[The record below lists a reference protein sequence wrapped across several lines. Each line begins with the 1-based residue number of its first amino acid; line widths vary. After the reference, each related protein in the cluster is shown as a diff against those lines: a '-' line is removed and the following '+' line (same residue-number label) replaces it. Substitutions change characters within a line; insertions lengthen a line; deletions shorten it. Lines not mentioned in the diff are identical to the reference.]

1 MKSAI
6 GIIGLGVMGASLAQ
20 NFANKKIQVSAYNH
34 HKDKVDALVKKAN
47 SPYLVGHDILKK
59 FVTSLEAPR
68 KIVLMVPAG
77 DPVDETIKNLRPL
90 LSKGDIITDGGNS
103 FFRDTLRRT
112 EELNKKSIHFVGM
125 GISGGEKGALEG
137 PCIMPGT
144 SKAVWKSLKPLLEK
158 IAAKDFSEKP
168 CVVNVGA
175 SGAGH
180 YVKMVHNGIEYALMQ
195 LIAESYGLL
204 KGLYGLSNDN
214 IATVFESFNDTR
226 LGSYL
231 MEISVTVFQ
240 KKEGTKGLIDLIL
253 DVSGNKGTGKWTSQE
268 ALELGIALPI
278 ITESLFARYVSSEK
292 NLRVLL
298 GKKINKSSKSE
309 SADLPPRDY
318 SAELPPRDYSTEL
331 PPLTVFLEML
341 ESALYGAFLL
351 AYAEGFMMLDRANTA
366 YKFDLDFREVARI
379 WQGGCIIRAK
389 MLKDI
394 AKALP
399 RKSGMLLTDKKY
411 LKEIISCMESLKNI
425 TITGAITETPTAAFS
440 AALNGFYGMTSTQ
453 LPSNLIQGLRD
464 LFGAHTYQRVDKKGI
479 FHTQW
484 E

>member
-47 SPYLVGHDILKK
+47 SPHLVGYDILKK

-68 KIVLMVPAG
+68 KIILMVPAG
-77 DPVDETIKNLRPL
+77 DPVDETIKKLMPL
-90 LSKGDIITDGGNS
+90 LSKGDIIIDGGNS

-144 SKAVWKSLKPLLEK
+144 TKAVWKSLKPLLEK
-158 IAAKDFSEKP
+158 IAAKDFSKKP

-175 SGAGH
+175 PGAGH

-204 KGLYGLSNDN
+204 RELYGISNDN
-214 IATVFESFNDTR
+214 IATVFESFNDSR

-231 MEISVTVFQ
+231 LEISQTVCQ
-240 KKEGTKGLIDLIL
+240 KKEGKRNLVDLIM
-253 DVSGNKGTGKWTSQE
+253 DVSGNKGTGKWTTQE
-268 ALELGIALPI
+268 ALDLGIALPI
-278 ITESLFARYVSSEK
+278 ITESLFARYVSSDK
-292 NLRVLL
+292 NLRLTL
-298 GKKINKSSKSE
+298 GKRIGKKKSE
-309 SADLPPRDY
+309 D
-318 SAELPPRDYSTEL
+318 L

-341 ESALYGAFLL
+341 EGALYGAFLL
-351 AYAEGFMMLDRANTA
+351 AYAEGFMMLDRANTT
-366 YKFDLDFREVARI
+366 YNFDLDFREIARI

-389 MLKDI
+389 VLKDI
-394 AKALP
+394 TKALP
-399 RKSGMLLTDKKY
+399 RKSGMLLMDKKY
-411 LKEIISCMESLKNI
+411 FKEIVACMESLKNI
-425 TITGAITETPTAAFS
+425 TVTAVLTEKPVAAYS
-440 AALNGFYGMTSTQ
+440 AALNSFYSMTSAQ

-464 LFGAHTYQRVDKKGI
+464 LFGAHTYQRIDKKGT
-479 FHTQW
+479 FHTEW

>member
-34 HKDKVDALVKKAN
+34 HKDKVDALVKKAK
-47 SPYLVGHDILKK
+47 SPHLIGHDILKK

-68 KIVLMVPAG
+68 KIILMVPAG
-77 DPVDETIKNLRPL
+77 DPVDETIKKLTPL
-90 LSKGDIITDGGNS
+90 LSKGDIIIDGGNS

-144 SKAVWKSLKPLLEK
+144 SKTVWKSLRPLLEK
-158 IAAKDFSEKP
+158 IAAKDFSKKP

-175 SGAGH
+175 PGAGH

-195 LIAESYGLL
+195 LMAESYDLL
-204 KGLYGLSNDN
+204 KGLYGISNDN
-214 IATVFESFNDTR
+214 MATVFESFNDTR

-231 MEISVTVFQ
+231 MEISITVCQ
-240 KKEGTKGLIDLIL
+240 KKEGTKGLLDLIL
-253 DVSGNKGTGKWTSQE
+253 DVSGNKGTGKWTTQE
-268 ALELGIALPI
+268 ALDLGIALPI
-278 ITESLFARYVSSEK
+278 ITESLFARYISSEK
-292 NLRVLL
+292 NLRIAL
-298 GKKINKSSKSE
+298 GKKVERKKPE
-309 SADLPPRDY
+309 D
-318 SAELPPRDYSTEL
+318 L

-366 YKFDLDFREVARI
+366 YKFDLDFREIARI

-394 AKALP
+394 TKALP
-399 RKSGMLLTDKKY
+399 RNSGILLMDKKY
-411 LKEIISCMESLKNI
+411 LKDVVSSMDSLKNI
-425 TITGAITETPTAAFS
+425 AITGVLTEKPVAAYS
-440 AALNGFYGMTSTQ
+440 AALNSFYSMTSTH
-453 LPSNLIQGLRD
+453 LPSNMIQGLRD
-464 LFGAHTYQRVDKKGI
+464 LFGAHTYQRIDKKGT
-479 FHTQW
+479 FHTNW
-484 E
+484 L